1 VARPLLRQARG
12 DKWRPELAPEAD
24 TRRRDV
30 RLEEDEM
37 RRFAPFL
44 FCAVLVLAAL
54 PAAADH
60 PGSATSADLQRLQD
74 DLVSLDHALEML
86 ETAHPRYRELQGR
99 AEEIREEVI
108 YVKVQVRRHQRDAG
122 TPGPSRQDVEDLR
135 RDINALHNDIED
147 QVAGEGADA
156 GEGVLEAGTDIQ
168 VRLEQ
173 TLSSKT
179 ARLEDRVEGT
189 VAEPVRS
196 GSRVVI
202 PVGTRV
208 RGVVQAAEAAER
220 PSKAGR
226 LDLRFDTLT
235 IPGSPR
241 MDIRTSVV
249 SIKEDTVTGDTAKKA
264 GMGALLGAVLGK
276 VVGGTEGAIIGL
288 VVGAGGAIAATKG
301 DDVELPEGSVLTLR
315 LERPLTVR
323 R

>member
-1 VARPLLRQARG
+1 
-12 DKWRPELAPEAD
+12 
-24 TRRRDV
+24 
-30 RLEEDEM
+30 M
-37 RRFAPFL
+37 RRLVPVPFYSALILAAL
-44 FCAVLVLAAL
+44 FAL

-86 ETAHPRYRELQGR
+86 ETTHPRYRELQGR

-108 YVKVQVRRHQRDAG
+108 YVKVQVRRHQRDAA
-122 TPGPSRQDVEDLR
+122 TPGPSSRDVEDLR

-179 ARLEDRVEGT
+179 ARMEDRIEAT

-226 LDLRFDTLT
+226 LDLRFDNLT
-235 IPGSPR
+235 IPGRPR

>member
-1 VARPLLRQARG
+1 
-12 DKWRPELAPEAD
+12 
-24 TRRRDV
+24 
-30 RLEEDEM
+30 M
-37 RRFAPFL
+37 RRLVPVPFG
-44 FCAVLVLAAL
+44 AAL
-54 PAAADH
+54 LLVALSALPVAAAD
-60 PGSATSADLQRLQD
+60 ATSADLRRLQD

-86 ETAHPRYRELQGR
+86 ESGHPRYQEVKDR

-108 YVKVQVRRHQRDAG
+108 YVKVQLRRHQEDASN
-122 TPGPSRQDVEDLR
+122 PGPTREYLEELR
-135 RDINALHNDIED
+135 RDINALHGDIED
-147 QVAGEGADA
+147 QVAGEGSASA
-156 GEGVLEAGTDIQ
+156 EGVLEAGTDIQ

-179 ARLEDRVEGT
+179 ARMEDRVEAT

-208 RGVVQAAEAAER
+208 RGVVQAVEAAER

-235 IPGSPR
+235 IPNRPR
-241 MDIRTSVV
+241 MDMRTSVV
-249 SIKEDTVTGDTAKKA
+249 SIKEETVTGDTAKKA

>member
-1 VARPLLRQARG
+1 
-12 DKWRPELAPEAD
+12 
-24 TRRRDV
+24 
-30 RLEEDEM
+30 M

-54 PAAADH
+54 PAVADH

-86 ETAHPRYRELQGR
+86 ETDHPRYRELQGR

-122 TPGPSRQDVEDLR
+122 TPGPSRADVENLR

-179 ARLEDRVEGT
+179 ARMEDRVEGT

-202 PVGTRV
+202 PVGSRV

-226 LDLRFDTLT
+226 LDLRFDNLT

-301 DDVELPEGSVLTLR
+301 DDVELREGSVLTLR

>member
-1 VARPLLRQARG
+1 
-12 DKWRPELAPEAD
+12 
-24 TRRRDV
+24 
-30 RLEEDEM
+30 M

-54 PAAADH
+54 PAVADH
-60 PGSATSADLQRLQD
+60 PGSATSEDLQRLQD

-86 ETAHPRYRELQGR
+86 DASDPRYRELQR
-99 AEEIREEVI
+99 RTEDIREEVI
-108 YVKVQVRRHQRDAG
+108 YVKVQVRRHQRDAE
-122 TPGPSRQDVEDLR
+122 TPGPSREDVEDLR

-147 QVAGEGADA
+147 QVAGEGSASA
-156 GEGVLEAGTDIQ
+156 EGVLEAGTDIQ

-173 TLSSKT
+173 PLSSKT
-179 ARLEDRVEGT
+179 ARLEDRIEAT

-202 PVGTRV
+202 PVGSRV
-208 RGVVQAAEAAER
+208 RGVVQAAEPAER
-220 PSKAGR
+220 PSKSGR
-226 LDLRFDTLT
+226 LDLRFDNVT
-235 IPGSPR
+235 IPGRPR

-249 SIKEDTVTGDTAKKA
+249 SIKEDLDKGDTAKKA
-264 GMGALLGAVLGK
+264 GLGALLGAVLGK

-301 DDVELPEGSVLTLR
+301 DDVELPEGAVVTLR

-323 R
+323 P

>member
-1 VARPLLRQARG
+1 
-12 DKWRPELAPEAD
+12 
-24 TRRRDV
+24 
-30 RLEEDEM
+30 M

-44 FCAVLVLAAL
+44 FCAAVLLAAL
-54 PAAADH
+54 PAPPAAAAD
-60 PGSATSADLQRLQD
+60 ATSADLRRLQD
-74 DLVSLDHALEML
+74 DLVSLDHALDML
-86 ETAHPRYRELQGR
+86 ETGHPRYQELKDR
-99 AEEIREEVI
+99 ADEIREEVI
-108 YVKVQVRRHQRDAG
+108 YVKVQVRRHQRDAE
-122 TPGPSRQDVEDLR
+122 TPGPSREDVETLR

-147 QVAGEGADA
+147 QVAGEGSGSA
-156 GEGVLEAGTDIQ
+156 EGVLEAGTDIQ

-173 TLSSKT
+173 PLSSKT
-179 ARLEDRVEGT
+179 ARLEDRVEAT

-208 RGVVQAAEAAER
+208 RGVVQAVEAAER

-226 LDLRFDTLT
+226 LDLRFDNLT
-235 IPGSPR
+235 IPGRPR
-241 MDIRTSVV
+241 MDIRTSLV
-249 SIKEDTVTGDTAKKA
+249 SIKEDLDKGDTAKKA

-323 R
+323 P

>member
-1 VARPLLRQARG
+1 
-12 DKWRPELAPEAD
+12 
-24 TRRRDV
+24 
-30 RLEEDEM
+30 M

-54 PAAADH
+54 PAVADH
-60 PGSATSADLQRLQD
+60 PGSATSADLRHLQD
-74 DLVSLDHALEML
+74 DLVSLDHALDML
-86 ETAHPRYRELQGR
+86 ETGHPRYEELKDR
-99 AEEIREEVI
+99 ADEIREEVI

-122 TPGPSRQDVEDLR
+122 TPGPSREDVEELR
-135 RDINALHNDIED
+135 RTINALHTDIED
-147 QVAGEGADA
+147 QVAGEGSGSA
-156 GEGVLEAGTDIQ
+156 EGVLEAGTDIQ

-173 TLSSKT
+173 PVSSKT
-179 ARLEDRVEGT
+179 ARLEDRVEAT
-189 VAEPVRS
+189 VAEAVRS

-202 PVGTRV
+202 PVGSRV
-208 RGVVQAAEAAER
+208 RGVVQAAEPAER

-226 LDLRFDTLT
+226 LDLRFDNVT
-235 IPGSPR
+235 IPGRPR
-241 MDIRTSVV
+241 MDIRTSLV
-249 SIKEDTVTGDTAKKA
+249 SIKEDLDKGDTAKKA

-323 R
+323 P

>member
-1 VARPLLRQARG
+1 
-12 DKWRPELAPEAD
+12 
-24 TRRRDV
+24 
-30 RLEEDEM
+30 M

-44 FCAVLVLAAL
+44 FCAVLSLAAL
-54 PAAADH
+54 PAVADH

-74 DLVSLDHALEML
+74 DLVSLDHALEL
-86 ETAHPRYRELQGR
+86 LDPGHPGYQELKDR

-108 YVKVQVRRHQRDAG
+108 YVKVQVRRHQRDAE
-122 TPGPSRQDVEDLR
+122 TPGPSREYVEELR
-135 RDINALHNDIED
+135 RDINALHTDIED
-147 QVAGEGADA
+147 RVAGEGADA

-179 ARLEDRVEGT
+179 ARMEDRIEAT

-226 LDLRFDTLT
+226 LDLRFDNLT
-235 IPGSPR
+235 VPGRPR

-249 SIKEDTVTGDTAKKA
+249 SIKEDTVSGDTAKKA